1 MSTTL
6 CSSNKKKSP
15 AAERGEKKKTKT
27 PLNDNV
33 IAMNNI
39 NIFPSLCQ
47 QYFRKISKK
56 MQYWIPEHYAEGLHF
71 FYNPEDGIPKKQ
83 TYCKANID
91 SILCEEF
98 RTPRNS
104 HKRYKEWKVLVP
116 QFWQECNAGEISDDA
131 VKEMLSY
138 IWKNIPVMR
147 YERENGEI
155 CLWTGNCKGTVTY
168 NKRMA
173 GKVRHKVELL
183 ADRGYQTF
191 ALTLTCDISQYG
203 FNYYS
208 AWKHYTEEI
217 HDVLEYYRKHK
228 GLKYVW
234 VKEATKKGAPHV
246 HCVLAFPKNTWS
258 FWDKCKNQ
266 TKIKYGEL
274 FKEIKKRVKSPVFHL
289 EVIKGATVKWYL
301 TKYISKA
308 SEYDLGKLA
317 DKDGA
322 FSQSERKEALGL
334 CCSVMA
340 QVRLSGGSQLQELE
354 EAAEELKAMKPSS
367 FDDMGDS
374 ESEKDTGPEFEVSR
388 KELRRLRRNLIEY
401 VLTRPMKCCQSLMS
415 AKNKN
420 LEAEIKRKMEAGE
433 PPPEDLGDLVKSCGT
448 EYSCKGCLYS
458 HFYNFLKTGDD
469 RFINLYTGTD
479 KKTEKPTF
487 LFDNVDKNNIEEW
500 WSAVLFVFEYYFKGI
515 SLNKLSILQL
525 AERLKVIE
533 NEDIYR
539 SGKEYKNYRQEF
551 DDNILGKRRDKAR
564 QKKMGWRKINHRFA
578 KTFDWLRINYKE
590 HNEEWNIYE
599 IRAEQIKYVRRAL
612 MQRYEKEQKKIKD
625 T

>member
-6 CSSNKKKSP
+6 CLSSEKKAP
-15 AAERGEKKKTKT
+15 RMGGGLKKKTKT
-27 PLNDNV
+27 LQPDSGFV
-33 IAMNNI
+33 MNNI
-39 NIFPSLCQ
+39 NLFPSLCQ
-47 QYFRKISKK
+47 QYFRKISKN
-56 MQYWIPEHYAEGLHF
+56 MQYWIPEHYVEGFHF

-83 TYCKANID
+83 TYCKAGID

-104 HKRYKEWKVLVP
+104 HKRYKEWRKLVP

-131 VKEMLSY
+131 IKEMLHY

-147 YERENGEI
+147 YEKENGEV

-168 NKRMA
+168 NKKMA
-173 GKVRHKVELL
+173 GKVRRKVERL
-183 ADRGYQTF
+183 ANLGYQTF
-191 ALTLTCDISQYG
+191 ALTLTCDIKLYRN
-203 FNYYS
+203 NYYT
-208 AWKHYTEEI
+208 AWRAYTNEI
-217 HDVLEYYRKHK
+217 HKALEYYRKHK
-228 GLKYVW
+228 GLSYIW
-234 VKEATKKGAPHV
+234 VKEATKKGAPHA
-246 HCVLAFPKNTWS
+246 HCVLAFPKNTWA

-274 FKEIKKRVKSPVFHL
+274 FNEIKKRVKSPVFHL

-340 QVRLSGGSQLQELE
+340 QVRLSGGTQLQELE
-354 EAAEELKAMKPSS
+354 EAAKELKAMKPSS
-367 FDDMGDS
+367 FDDIEDS
-374 ESEKDTGPEFEVSR
+374 GNSDDSSPEFEVSV

-479 KKTEKPTF
+479 KETGKPTF
-487 LFDNVDKNNIEEW
+487 LFDNVDKNNIEQW
-500 WSAVLFVFEYYFKGI
+500 WSAVLYVFEYYFKGI
-515 SLNKLSILQL
+515 SLNKLSIVQL
-525 AERLKVIE
+525 ATGLRTIE

-539 SGKEYKNYRQEF
+539 SGKEYKDYKAEY
-551 DDNILGKRRDKAR
+551 DDNVLSKRRDKAR
-564 QKKMGWRKINHRFA
+564 QNKMGWKRKNQ
-578 KTFDWLRINYKE
+578 KNV
-590 HNEEWNIYE
+590 
-599 IRAEQIKYVRRAL
+599 AENA
-612 MQRYEKEQKKIKD
+612 
-625 T
+625 